1 VSGDRLQ
8 RERAA
13 LVIVDVQQAFA
24 KAVPGY
30 ERVVRAAATLAR
42 GAEALGVP
50 VVVTEQ
56 YPKGLGRTD
65 PAVAEA
71 LPDGVEPLEK
81 IEFSA
86 ASAPGFDLGGR
97 DQVVLCGIE
106 AHVCVA
112 QTALELLDRGLAV
125 HVAADAVASRSVE
138 NEAIGLRRTERAG
151 AVPTSVET
159 ALFELLG
166 RAGTDEFKAVQR
178 LILDYAPNPTQ
189 AGASA

>member
-1 VSGDRLQ
+1 
-8 RERAA
+8 
-13 LVIVDVQQAFA
+13 VQEAFA
-24 KAVPGY
+24 KAVPRYGL
-30 ERVVRAAATLAR
+30 VVRAAATLAR
-42 GAEALGVP
+42 GAAALGVP
-50 VVVTEQ
+50 VIVTEQ

-65 PAVAEA
+65 PAVAAA

-81 IEFSA
+81 VEFSA
-86 ASAPGFDLGGR
+86 AGAPGFDLAGR
-97 DQVVLCGIE
+97 DQVLLCGIE

-112 QTALELLDRGLAV
+112 QTALELLERGVAV
-125 HVAADAVASRSVE
+125 HVAADAVASRSAE

-178 LILDYAPNPTQ
+178 LILEYAPNP
-189 AGASA
+189 ASNGGAA

>member
-13 LVIVDVQQAFA
+13 LVIV
-24 KAVPGY
+24 AVPGY
-30 ERVVRAAATLAR
+30 EQVVRAAATLAR

>member
-1 VSGDRLQ
+1 VSAARLE

-13 LVIVDVQQAFA
+13 LVIVDVQEAFA
-24 KAVPGY
+24 KAVPRYGL
-30 ERVVRAAATLAR
+30 VVRAAATLAR
-42 GAEALGVP
+42 GAAALGVP
-50 VVVTEQ
+50 VIVTEQ

-65 PAVAEA
+65 PAVAAA

-81 IEFSA
+81 VEFSA
-86 ASAPGFDLGGR
+86 AGAPGFDLAGR
-97 DQVVLCGIE
+97 DQVLLCGIE

-112 QTALELLDRGLAV
+112 QTALELLERGVAV
-125 HVAADAVASRSVE
+125 HVAADAVASRSAE

-178 LILDYAPNPTQ
+178 LILEYAPNP
-189 AGASA
+189 ASNGGAA

>member
-1 VSGDRLQ
+1 MSAARLE

-13 LVIVDVQQAFA
+13 LVIVDVQEAFA
-24 KAVPGY
+24 KAVPRYGL
-30 ERVVRAAATLAR
+30 VVRAAATLAR
-42 GAEALGVP
+42 GAAALGVP
-50 VVVTEQ
+50 VIVTEQ

-65 PAVAEA
+65 PAVAAA

-81 IEFSA
+81 VEFSA
-86 ASAPGFDLGGR
+86 AGAPGFDLAGR
-97 DQVVLCGIE
+97 DQVLLCGIE

-112 QTALELLDRGLAV
+112 QTALELLERGVAV
-125 HVAADAVASRSVE
+125 HVAADAVASRSAE

-178 LILDYAPNPTQ
+178 LILEYAPNP
-189 AGASA
+189 ASNGGAA